1 MRLSPAVETGSMHC
15 LDSFTAHFMLSG
27 GGAGRGGGG
36 GSRQKDE
43 EKNGRIRY
51 QRNIYFLRAVFDEFL
66 DLSLCCAETLR
77 CGGQGK
83 RLD

>member
-36 GSRQKDE
+36 LGKKMRKKMAEFDIKGIFIFLELFLMNFSICLCAVQKH
-43 EKNGRIRY
+43 
-51 QRNIYFLRAVFDEFL
+51 
-66 DLSLCCAETLR
+66 
-77 CGGQGK
+77 
-83 RLD
+83 